1 MPEVRNVRARMV
13 YNSRGEE
20 TVEVEVEV
28 EGGWGRAAAPAG
40 ASKGAKEVAYYPE
53 GGVEAAVQIVNQEL
67 SRRLVG
73 LDASNPKAI
82 DEELERL
89 DGTGDLSRIGGNTAY
104 ATGLAAAI
112 AASNALGK
120 PLYRHLSSTR
130 DLRLPYP
137 LGNVIGGGKHA
148 GKGAPDWQELL
159 VIPVG
164 AGDVREAVKANILV
178 HREVGRLLDRHLGGF
193 TLGRGDE
200 GAYAPPISTEKGLEI
215 LSEAVDKVSDDLGF
229 EIRVGADV
237 AASSLWDPEEKT
249 YRYVSEAVELGREE
263 QMERVSEWVDRFRL
277 YYVEDPLEE
286 DDMEGFAEL
295 NKAVGNKTL
304 ICGDDL
310 IVTQPRILRE
320 AAEMKAVG
328 AVIIKP
334 NQVGLI
340 TKAME
345 ATGIALGR
353 GIVPVVSHR
362 SGEPPEGHLSHL
374 AVAWGGK
381 ILKAG
386 VLGGERVAKANE
398 LLRIGEEVG
407 FRRMAELP

>member
-1 MPEVRNVRARMV
+1 MVRVRGLKARQV

-20 TVEVEVEV
+20 TIEVEVEA

-40 ASKGAKEVAYYPE
+40 ASKGAKEVAYYPS
-53 GGVEAAVQIVNQEL
+53 GGVQEAVRLVNQEL
-67 SRRLVG
+67 SEKLKG
-73 LDASNPKAI
+73 LDISRPEAL
-82 DEELERL
+82 DQELSKI
-89 DGTGDLSRIGGNTAY
+89 DGTESLTRIGGNTAY
-104 ATGLAAAI
+104 AVGLASAL
-112 AASNALGK
+112 AASSALGK
-120 PLYRHLSSTR
+120 PLYRHLASTQ
-130 DLRLPYP
+130 DPRLPYP

-164 AGDVREAVKANILV
+164 ARDVREAVRANIMV
-178 HREVGRLLDRHLGGF
+178 HRLVGRLLDRHLGGF
-193 TLGRGDE
+193 TMGRGDE

-215 LSEAVDKVSDDLGF
+215 LSEAVGRVSDELGF

-237 AASSLWDPEEKT
+237 AASSLWDPERRV
-249 YRYVSEAVELGREE
+249 YRYPGEGVELGREE

-340 TKAME
+340 TRAME
-345 ATGIALGR
+345 ATELALSR

-398 LLRIGEEVG
+398 LLRIGEEIG
-407 FRRMAELP
+407 FGRMAGLP